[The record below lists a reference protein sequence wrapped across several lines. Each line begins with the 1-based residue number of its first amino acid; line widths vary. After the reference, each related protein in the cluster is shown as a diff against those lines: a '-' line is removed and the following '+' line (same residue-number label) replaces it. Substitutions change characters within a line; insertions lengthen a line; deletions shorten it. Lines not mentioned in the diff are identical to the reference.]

1 MKNLNLILAA
11 ALFLSSQVSLAKEIK
26 ITSSTKEIVPV
37 EQIYVFPDI
46 EWAALERRQAASKS
60 GKKEDLTMVCE
71 DTQNNLGGI
80 GFTGQVGE
88 NGRVDSVGCDLD
100 GAFDQRDQD
109 PSFSRTILHFRGPDA
124 GTCTIRVQ
132 KKDGSKK
139 LNMIYELSDAC

>member
-1 MKNLNLILAA
+1 MMCDDSYYNL
-11 ALFLSSQVSLAKEIK
+11 VEIR
-26 ITSSTKEIVPV
+26 
-37 EQIYVFPDI
+37 F
-46 EWAALERRQAASKS
+46 
-60 GKKEDLTMVCE
+60 
-71 DTQNNLGGI
+71 N
-80 GFTGQVGE
+80 GQVGE
-88 NGRVDSVGCDLD
+88 NVRVDSVGCDLD